1 MDERLAAVWS
11 TNPPISQPPAAGL
24 SESTSEGNNPWL
36 SAYQSHF
43 KAMRDRGITYE
54 QAQSHLSAGDYTWYL
69 NPPQQA
75 S

>member
-1 MDERLAAVWS
+1 
-11 TNPPISQPPAAGL
+11 
-24 SESTSEGNNPWL
+24 
-36 SAYQSHF
+36 
-43 KAMRDRGITYE
+43 MRDRGITYE